1 MEVRFEDYDNPC
13 LEVKKCGFQMVYKQD
28 IEDIREM
35 MASHSKSCSISPYE
49 GSDAQHDYDNSMVVK
64 EGSKIKWSRDNY
76 NGAGP
81 SGEGSSNDVP
91 HSKRIQR

>member
-1 MEVRFEDYDNPC
+1 MY
-13 LEVKKCGFQMVYKQD
+13 

-35 MASHSKSCSISPYE
+35 MASRSKSCSISPYE
-49 GSDAQHDYDNSMVVK
+49 GSDAQHDFDNSMVVK
-64 EGSKIKWSRDNY
+64 EGSKIKQIYDNY